1 MEYCKGK
8 SCFTVVH
15 QGIIDREIL
24 VQWHFLVLLQ
34 VIPLGLRRQ
43 AEITKL
49 GVSCDFTFFI
59 LNKPFEMIGTY
70 EDQRQ
75 KLAAY

>member
-1 MEYCKGK
+1 MLYCG
-8 SCFTVVH
+8 SPRH
-15 QGIIDREIL
+15 HRHREIL

-43 AEITKL
+43 VVITKL

-59 LNKPFEMIGTY
+59 LNKSLEMIGTY
-70 EDQRQ
+70 EDQET
-75 KLAAY
+75 KASSVLSCK